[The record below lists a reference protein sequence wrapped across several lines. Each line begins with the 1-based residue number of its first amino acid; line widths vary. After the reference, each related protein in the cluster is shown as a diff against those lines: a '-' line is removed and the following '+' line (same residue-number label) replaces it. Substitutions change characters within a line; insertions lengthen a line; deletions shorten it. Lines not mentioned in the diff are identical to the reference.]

1 MISYYRRTKQDSKL
15 KRLPEFRVGCWINVE
30 DPSEEELEK
39 LAGLLDLD
47 TDLLND
53 GLDPDEIPRVE
64 VEGDK
69 VYVLVKTVDI
79 KNKALDTLLV
89 VVGGTFVLTLS
100 RRPQN
105 FLKEIRKTGKVITTQ
120 RTKLLIS
127 VLDKNDQELEE
138 MTNTVVKQVQKRGP
152 LKNIEFWELNN
163 LLQSEVLLNN
173 LVSFYYY
180 TRLVYT
186 RLLKTIRLYE
196 EDRDIIE
203 SLLTESEERF
213 NLSKN
218 ALRTLS
224 NIRDYYMILSSSR
237 LNRMIN
243 VLTVL
248 TIIISIPAAISGV
261 YGMNVALPLQH
272 DQNVFLYI
280 MAVIFGLWAVFL
292 YYVKRSR
299 LL

>member
-15 KRLPEFRVGCWINVE
+15 RRLPEFRVGCWINVE